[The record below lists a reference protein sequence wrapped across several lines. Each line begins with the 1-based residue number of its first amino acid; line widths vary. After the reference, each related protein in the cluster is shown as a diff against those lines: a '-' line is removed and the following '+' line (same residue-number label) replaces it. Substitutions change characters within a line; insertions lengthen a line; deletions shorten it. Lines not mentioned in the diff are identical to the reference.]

1 MEANMKLHNPKTKIR
16 GRLLLLAAAIA
27 VSFSMCA
34 KADEFQGE
42 SAQGEQGATIEQTLE
57 QGYTPEAWNIIAPV
71 LYDTEEEITDFRAL
85 LEHLSAK
92 GVNSHDKQL
101 NTPLIIASR
110 LGDTERIKELIAQGA
125 DVNAAN
131 KKGMTPLMN
140 AAFFAENDE
149 CATMLLNAGAEVN
162 AADKSGWTPI
172 MYALLG
178 DRSLE
183 FIRDLIDNRNAYP
196 EQRTKAKVSPMMIA
210 CQFSKHAELP
220 EILYAANC
228 EVNVPDDKGNLPLH
242 YAAQNTTAAAAEM
255 IRALD
260 RLNVKVDVQNGGGW
274 TPLMLACQFS
284 NNPEVIKVLLGM
296 DAQPNMHKND
306 GMTPLMLAACNSSGQ
321 AIEIMK
327 LLLKAGA
334 DTQIRSGGRSLRE
347 VALRS
352 AYSVDVVKFIDQ
364 LPPSLGL
371 KTYELTSELAPYTRN
386 VTNIAQTAGP
396 ERRSRVIGPA
406 PEQEPELTK
415 EQIEERLNQLIA
427 GKNARA
433 AQLEA
438 ELSDASSET
447 GAGEVTAEGTALSIQ
462 SESAEPQAAE
472 DSTSIVAD
480 VTAET
485 QIVDSTAVQTAQEIQ
500 DDTTDEKEQ
509 LKSELKSAAKSAREK
524 GKVQTSEKHRVEKA
538 FRQYLAKRRAKKRG
552 EDISNSVVYIEGS
565 EEETQTALS
574 QEQTAEG
581 APTAETS
588 GGLVIE
594 SAAAADA
601 DTITADQ
608 IPEIE
613 AVETAPSAQ
622 LQDAAT
628 QEDGQDL
635 SASEENTQEAEVKAM
650 DAHLQEG
657 EQAEDDGTEVGAEG
671 EEVAEGEEQPTEEE
685 LLYLQLVELLSPEK
699 YVSDEDIAAAKETQ
713 SGNENASA
721 AAKAVEDSLQYL
733 NQIYLYSHENLANKA
748 QETSKIDEKN
758 KPAPKTKSKA
768 LQTVFGSADLI
779 STPQMQASYIY
790 GSEELRRGKKVHEV
804 TKLHPF
810 MKKDKL
816 FVTPLMLA
824 AVNETDGSPE
834 IIKYLLECGEDI
846 EAKDGE
852 GRTPLACAVRYNP
865 NPIAAQTL
873 IELGASTKVK
883 VNGNPLAK
891 LARFN
896 KKIKKED
903 RNALIQLIRD
913 KNKAL

>member
-1 MEANMKLHNPKTKIR
+1 MKLRNPKIKTR

-85 LEHLSAK
+85 LEQLSAK

-110 LGDTERIKELIAQGA
+110 LGDTERVKELIAQGA
-125 DVNAAN
+125 DVNAVN

-149 CATMLLNAGAEVN
+149 CATLLLNAGAEVN

-284 NNPEVIKVLLGM
+284 NSPEVIKVLLGM

-396 ERRSRVIGPA
+396 ERRSKVIGPA

-480 VTAET
+480 GTAET
-485 QIVDSTAVQTAQEIQ
+485 QIIDSTAVQTAQEIQ

-565 EEETQTALS
+565 EEETQSDLS

-581 APTAETS
+581 SPTAETS

-622 LQDAAT
+622 LQDAST
-628 QEDGQDL
+628 QEGGQDL
-635 SASEENTQEAEVKAM
+635 PASEENTQEAEVKAM
-650 DAHLQEG
+650 DAQLQEE
-657 EQAEDDGTEVGAEG
+657 EQAEDDGTGVGAEG
-671 EEVAEGEEQPTEEE
+671 EEVAESEEQPTEEE

-699 YVSDEDIAAAKETQ
+699 YVSDEDIAAAKEAQ

-768 LQTVFGSADLI
+768 LQTVSGSADLI

-824 AVNETDGSPE
+824 AVNETDGSAE

-913 KNKAL
+913 KNKTL

>member
-1 MEANMKLHNPKTKIR
+1 MKLHNPKIKTR

-42 SAQGEQGATIEQTLE
+42 SAQGAQGATIEQTLE

-85 LEHLSAK
+85 LEQLSAK

-149 CATMLLNAGAEVN
+149 CATLLLNAGAEVN

-427 GKNARA
+427 GRNARA

-438 ELSDASSET
+438 ELSDTSSET
-447 GAGEVTAEGTALSIQ
+447 EQGDVTAEGAGLSIQ
-462 SESAEPQAAE
+462 SETAEPQSAE
-472 DSTSIVAD
+472 SSEGIVAEG
-480 VTAET
+480 TAEKQLET
-485 QIVDSTAVQTAQEIQ
+485 EGAALQAAQEVQ
-500 DDTTDEKEQ
+500 DAQSDEKEQ

-601 DTITADQ
+601 DTITVDQ

-650 DAHLQEG
+650 DAHLQEE

-733 NQIYLYSHENLANKA
+733 NQIYLYSHENLENKA

-768 LQTVFGSADLI
+768 LQTVSGSADLI

-790 GSEELRRGKKVHEV
+790 GSEELKRGKKVHEV